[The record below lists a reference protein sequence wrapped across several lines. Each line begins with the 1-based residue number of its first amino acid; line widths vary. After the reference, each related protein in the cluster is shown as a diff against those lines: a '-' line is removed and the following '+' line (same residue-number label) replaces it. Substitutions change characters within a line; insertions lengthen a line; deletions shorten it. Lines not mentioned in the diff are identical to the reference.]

1 MSIVETRVSDEK
13 AGHTPGPWAVHPR
26 RAVIVPCAH
35 LGRPLGAHEDPAVDA
50 ERYAQEICSLHW
62 PDRNR
67 KEQEVRANA
76 RLISAAPDMLAA
88 LKRALPFIVANGYA
102 PDDQPLCDTIAA
114 AISEAEGKPQ
124 GAG

>member
-1 MSIVETRVSDEK
+1 MSDEK
-13 AGHTPGPWAVHPR
+13 VGHTPGPWAVHPR

-76 RLISAAPDMLAA
+76 RLISAAPD
-88 LKRALPFIVANGYA
+88 LKTFANGIT
-102 PDDQPLCDTIAA
+102 DDLGFAEWSTPVRKEKHDG
-114 AISEAEGKPQ
+114 EADD
-124 GAG
+124 